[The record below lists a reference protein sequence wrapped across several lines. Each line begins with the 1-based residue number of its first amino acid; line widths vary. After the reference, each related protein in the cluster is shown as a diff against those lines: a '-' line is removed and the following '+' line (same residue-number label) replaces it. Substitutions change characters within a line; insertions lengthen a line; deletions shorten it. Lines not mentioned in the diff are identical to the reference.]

1 MSGFGKRLAR
11 LQQAA
16 PAAEEVT
23 PTDEDRPLSAVH
35 QALQRALGV
44 ASPAAGQSSAKAS
57 DPRDARRLPFEVVV
71 TDAGPVE
78 RRTIRREVTCRVGN
92 VTLDACR
99 TTDPRMLS
107 LLALTPEL
115 ARVPADRLL
124 FLDTETS
131 GLGSGTANV
140 PFLVGMAF
148 FEGDALVLEQLFLRD
163 RDDEAAMLAIVDER
177 VRACE
182 AIVSFN
188 GKSFDVPV
196 LRARFVMNAL
206 PAMTERPHLDLLHLA
221 RRVHR
226 HRRFK
231 KSLTVLEREVLGFR
245 RGPDVHGEEVAA
257 RYRHY
262 LRSGDTAGLH
272 AVVEH
277 NEHDVVSL
285 AALTTLYGE
294 PTRQLPASEL
304 ASAARAV
311 RRAGALEDAVE
322 LAELAVRRGAGEVG
336 LRARAE
342 IAKARGDKAQ
352 ALADF
357 EALAATVS
365 DPDVRL
371 ELAKLYEHHCRR
383 PTAAL
388 AQVALGTGESAE
400 DRERRRER
408 LERKRDRQIVTTTS
422 KSTAAKA
429 QAG

>member
-1 MSGFGKRLAR
+1 MSSFGKRLAR
-11 LQQAA
+11 LRGPTSGSPSE
-16 PAAEEVT
+16 PAVA
-23 PTDEDRPLSAVH
+23 DEDPCLSAVQ
-35 QALQRALGV
+35 QALQKALGV
-44 ASPAAGQSSAKAS
+44 APGRATTPLSPG
-57 DPRDARRLPFEVVV
+57 DPLPFVRVA

-78 RRTIRREVTCRVGN
+78 RRTVRREVTRQVGN
-92 VTLDACR
+92 VTLDAAR
-99 TTDPRMLS
+99 ATDPRMLS

-115 ARVPADRLL
+115 ATVPVERFL

-140 PFLVGMAF
+140 PFLVGMAY
-148 FEGDALVLEQLFLRD
+148 FEGGCLVLEQLFLRE
-163 RDDEAAMLAIVDER
+163 RDDEAALLRMVDER
-177 VRACE
+177 VRACA

-196 LRARFVMNAL
+196 LRARFVMNGLA
-206 PAMTERPHLDLLHLA
+206 AITERPHLDLLHLA

-262 LRSGDTAGLH
+262 LRSGDTSGLH
-272 AVVEH
+272 AVIEH

-294 PTRQLPASEL
+294 PTRQLPAAEL

-311 RRAGALEDAVE
+311 RRAGALEDAGE

-342 IAKARGDKAQ
+342 IAKARGDKEQ

-365 DPDVRL
+365 DPCVRL

-383 PTAAL
+383 PSDAL
-388 AQVALGTGESAE
+388 AQVALGTGESE
-400 DRERRRER
+400 DDRERRRRR
-408 LERKRDRQIVTTTS
+408 LERKRAHAS
-422 KSTAAKA
+422 A
-429 QAG
+429 QAPAQDQDVEDEVRAG